1 VSYTQKIMELTEV
14 LLILGVFLP
23 VLSVAIW
30 QLNRVNPIKKAAK
43 AGDSSIK
50 DLYSVYNDQ
59 VSDVLKIKDKVIAS
73 LQAKLRNYEEE
84 NEEEEPEP
92 IADLIKNPEIQK
104 LLKEKGINP
113 TLLDNPVIQKYIKKY
128 TKGMSIEQV
137 LEIAQQLG
145 FLKGNKQ
152 PQGEIT
158 PESKEYN
165 PNWA

>member
-1 VSYTQKIMELTEV
+1 MELIEV

-23 VLSVAIW
+23 LLFVGIW
-30 QLNRVNPIKKAAK
+30 QLNRVNPNKKAAK

-50 DLYSVYNDQ
+50 ELYSVYNDQ

-92 IADLIKNPEIQK
+92 IADLIKSPEIQE
-104 LLKEKGINP
+104 LLKQRGINP
-113 TLLDNPVIQKYIKKY
+113 SLLNNPIIQKQIKKY
-128 TKGMSIEQV
+128 TKGMTIEQV
-137 LEIAQQLG
+137 LEIAQQFGL
-145 FLKGNKQ
+145 LKGSKESQSGIKQ
-152 PQGEIT
+152 
-158 PESKEYN
+158 ESQEYN